1 MVQIK
6 AKGGESSRRNELPIV
21 SSDDAETSG
30 KISIPKSS
38 VLEIKRSCVQYTGRF
53 QQHGVTGP

>member
-1 MVQIK
+1 MP
-6 AKGGESSRRNELPIV
+6 LV

-38 VLEIKRSCVQYTGRF
+38 FVLEIKRSWVRWAGRF
-53 QQHGVTGP
+53 WQHGVTGQ